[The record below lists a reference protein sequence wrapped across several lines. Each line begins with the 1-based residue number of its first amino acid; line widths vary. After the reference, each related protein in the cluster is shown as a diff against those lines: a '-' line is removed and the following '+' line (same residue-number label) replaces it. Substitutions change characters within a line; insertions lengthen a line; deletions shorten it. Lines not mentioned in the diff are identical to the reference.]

1 MSDKLKV
8 TPSGC
13 PGPIPGSRVWRCD
26 GVNCVYGPH
35 CFDSCKQAIADRGY
49 VLRISSDLVEEA
61 AEAAELHRQTAQG
74 QLEQTRQ
81 ELADEAK
88 AHKQTA
94 ATLQKEVE
102 LTQSEADE
110 FANLYV
116 EQMMLQET
124 ANAEFKTEVELNGS
138 LMRENADLRQDVD
151 TSCEHCSELLQEIAE
166 LRDELAWY
174 KQQFRPV
181 SQDEP
186 GPRGEE
192 GAITIETTDNTGDI
206 DTRSGA
212 GDNGNSVLD
221 TGVADGTVTE

>member
-116 EQMMLQET
+116 EQMMLKESCKDELF
-124 ANAEFKTEVELNGS
+124 AEIELNGS
-138 LMRENADLRQDVD
+138 LMRTNADLRQDID
-151 TSCEHCSELLQEIAE
+151 SQCEHCATLLQRIAE
-166 LRDELAWY
+166 LEDELLYY
-174 KQQFRPV
+174 KQLEAER
-181 SQDEP
+181 
-186 GPRGEE
+186 
-192 GAITIETTDNTGDI
+192 ETTDGSRNINAGDSTGSDGAVVPDASGDI
-206 DTRSGA
+206 
-212 GDNGNSVLD
+212 GNVS
-221 TGVADGTVTE
+221 E